1 MNSSTDTSRSTRRTK
16 RPARPPL
23 LVGLTGGIAS
33 GKSTVGA
40 LFAVLGVPVIDTDQ
54 VAREVVAPGSAV
66 LQHIVARFGPAV
78 LQADGSLD
86 RRRLREL
93 VFADAAARADLEA
106 LTHPA
111 IAAATA
117 AHSAAAGGPYQLIA
131 VPLLTEKGLAQRYDR
146 VLVVDCD
153 PAVQRLRLTL
163 RDGIEPAVADAMLAA
178 QATRAQRLA
187 AADDVIQNTGAL
199 TALTGQIETLHR
211 HYLELAAADR
221 PLRL

>member
-66 LQHIVARFGPAV
+66 LQHIVARFGPAL

-117 AHSAAAGGPYQLIA
+117 AHSAAAGGSYQLIA
-131 VPLLTEKGLAQRYDR
+131 VPLLTEKGLARLWADAL
-146 VLVVDCD
+146 VLLPEAYYLFIVN
-153 PAVQRLRLTL
+153 
-163 RDGIEPAVADAMLAA
+163 DGIRNTCSAGCTTGVVPAPVD
-178 QATRAQRLA
+178 
-187 AADDVIQNTGAL
+187 
-199 TALTGQIETLHR
+199 
-211 HYLELAAADR
+211 
-221 PLRL
+221 

>member
-16 RPARPPL
+16 RPVRPPL

-86 RRRLREL
+86 H
-93 VFADAAARADLEA
+93 DNA
-106 LTHPA
+106 LTGDDLIDYVNKQLFPYLQGFRQRA
-111 IAAATA
+111 TGPTPSNTRSAKSSARSKTASRAATA
-117 AHSAAAGGPYQLIA
+117 
-131 VPLLTEKGLAQRYDR
+131 
-146 VLVVDCD
+146 C
-153 PAVQRLRLTL
+153 
-163 RDGIEPAVADAMLAA
+163 AM
-178 QATRAQRLA
+178 RWS
-187 AADDVIQNTGAL
+187 
-199 TALTGQIETLHR
+199 
-211 HYLELAAADR
+211 
-221 PLRL
+221 